1 MYIILI
7 KDNHRYRI
15 YTNEIFTTEK
25 ETLDYVKRSKFKKDV
40 KWKVEE
46 FDTNILRVNIYNLDI
61 VMMIWLITLTI
72 HIYLY
77 RKNFMIIIEHDKN
90 FIRCVN
96 VSHLLIQ
103 YFWVHHKINIW
114 LP

>member
-25 ETLDYVKRSKFKKDV
+25 ETLDYVKRSKFKKNV

-46 FDTNILRVNIYNLDI
+46 FDSKYFKEANDI
-61 VMMIWLITLTI
+61 
-72 HIYLY
+72 
-77 RKNFMIIIEHDKN
+77 RKLF
-90 FIRCVN
+90 
-96 VSHLLIQ
+96 
-103 YFWVHHKINIW
+103 
-114 LP
+114 